1 MKEYF
6 ILFHNYS
13 EVLAVF
19 ETLLEALSWKPPISL
34 KLQGTVYLKVVKK
47 IDDLFTIQTIEV
59 SKDIYRNT

>member
-13 EVLAVF
+13 EILAVF
-19 ETLLEALSWKPPISL
+19 ETLLEALSWKPPVSL
-34 KLQGTVYLKVVKK
+34 TLQGTVYLKRVKR

-59 SKDIYRNT
+59 SKDIYRKT

>member
-34 KLQGTVYLKVVKK
+34 QLQGTVYLKVVKK

>member
-47 IDDLFTIQTIEV
+47 VDDLFTIQTIEV

>member
-34 KLQGTVYLKVVKK
+34 TLQGTVYLKRVKK

>member
-19 ETLLEALSWKPPISL
+19 ETVVEALSWKPPISL

-47 IDDLFTIQTIEV
+47 VDDLFTIQTIEV
-59 SKDIYRNT
+59 SKDIYRKT

>member
-47 IDDLFTIQTIEV
+47 VDDLFTIQTIEV
-59 SKDIYRNT
+59 SKDIYRKT